1 MPEPLTKRQ
10 VDLARLALGLPN
22 KGRRSY
28 RNSFI
33 GGPGNA
39 DYDDWYAMTKNGY
52 ATRRD
57 GAKEPFGGNDVFRLT
72 RTGAEAALVARE
84 TLDPEDFP
92 NLTLP

>member
-10 VDLARLALGLPN
+10 VDLARHALGLPN
-22 KGRRSY
+22 DNRRSY

-33 GGPGNA
+33 AGLGHA

-57 GAKEPFGGNDVFRLT
+57 GVKEPFGGNDVFRLT
-72 RTGAEAALVARE
+72 RTGAEAALVAME
-84 TLDPEDFP
+84 TLDSEDFP
-92 NLTLP
+92 SLTLP